1 MNKGTIAYLGKGFGF
16 LKIEGRAK
24 DLFFHASG
32 LGEVNFSDLKIN
44 DLVVFDE
51 IDETEK
57 GPAAIGVRFAE
68 EA

>member
-1 MNKGTIAYLGKGFGF
+1 
-16 LKIEGRAK
+16 
-24 DLFFHASG
+24 LFFHASG